1 MELEKKLELIKDVL
15 DVESLAP
22 EDNLSDI
29 EEWDSLSALSIV
41 IMVKDEFN
49 RVLTGDEV
57 RNFKTIQDIL
67 DVMS

>member
-1 MELEKKLELIKDVL
+1 MDLEKKLELIKDVL